1 MEEQSY
7 QRPKVGESLHKV
19 LLRDRTKALVVGAGD
34 GNYSNPN
41 VLHLTLLQELRYYE
55 VVVAA
60 SNLQEGDGETVNV
73 HGLVVRFA

>member
-1 MEEQSY
+1 M
-7 QRPKVGESLHKV
+7 
-19 LLRDRTKALVVGAGD
+19 VGAGD

-41 VLHLTLLQELRYYE
+41 ALHLTLRQELRYYE

-60 SNLQEGDGETVNV
+60 ANLQEGDGETVNV